1 MANDS
6 RNLLLSHPPSVPSVG
21 ADDDDIEEDDLLT
34 ADEYWRE
41 YLNEMARKKVIEK
54 LVMMGNS

>member
-1 MANDS
+1 M
-6 RNLLLSHPPSVPSVG
+6 PSVPSIGEV
-21 ADDDDIEEDDLLT
+21 DDDIEEDDLFT

-54 LVMMGNS
+54 LVINECECGGLG

>member
-1 MANDS
+1 M
-6 RNLLLSHPPSVPSVG
+6 PSVPSVG
-21 ADDDDIEEDDLLT
+21 ADVDDVEEDDLLT

-54 LVMMGNS
+54 LVMMD